1 MAKLQRVAVI
11 GQGYVGLPLSIAAA
25 ESGLQLTGIDI
36 DQKKIE
42 SIQSFKSPVE
52 DISDQRIQSATASG
66 NFRATTDFAKVSDA
80 EAVVICVPTP
90 LDGNLEPDLTAL
102 KSAVIAVAP
111 YLKEE
116 TLIISEST
124 SFPGTLRN
132 VIMPLVKE
140 KYSGDFSQLHFASAP
155 ERVNPGDLKWD
166 IKNTPRLVGGINAK
180 STELANEFY
189 SNFCSEVV
197 LTETPEVAEAA
208 KILENTFRL
217 VNIALLNELNKVFS
231 SNGIDTN
238 AVVDA
243 ASTKPYGYMPFR
255 SGVGIGGHCIPVDPM
270 YLTWWARQNGSESK
284 LVELADSVS
293 RSMPKFVAEKAISI
307 ASSEVKKVLILGVAY
322 KPGVADTRET
332 PVLELVNHLLFLGK
346 EVAWHDPLVAEW
358 NGSNSV
364 DISWE
369 CQVAILATNQ
379 PGIDITS
386 LLEAGIPVL
395 DCTNTH
401 RGRAGVISL

>member
-1 MAKLQRVAVI
+1 MQQIAVI

-25 ESGLQLTGIDI
+25 ESGLEVTGIDI
-36 DQKKIE
+36 DQRKID
-42 SIQSFKSPVE
+42 SIQAFRSPVE
-52 DISDQRIQSATASG
+52 DISDLRIERVSTTG
-66 NFRATTDFAKVSDA
+66 KFTATTDFAKVSKADV
-80 EAVVICVPTP
+80 VVICVPTP
-90 LDGNLEPDLTAL
+90 LDSKLEPDLTAL
-102 KSAVIAVAP
+102 KGAVNSVLP
-111 YLKEE
+111 YLKAE

-132 VIMPLVKE
+132 VIMPIIKE
-140 KYSGDFSQLHFASAP
+140 KYSGDFSKLYFASAP

-166 IKNTPRLVGGINAK
+166 IKNTPRLVGGVDEK
-180 STELANEFY
+180 STKLANEFY

-197 LTETPEVAEAA
+197 LTETPEIAEAA

-231 SNGIDTN
+231 VNGIDTN

-270 YLTWWARQNGSESK
+270 YLTWWARQTGSESK

-307 ASSEVKKVLILGVAY
+307 ANSEVKRVLILGVAY
-322 KPGVADTRET
+322 KPGVSDTRET
-332 PVLELVNHLLFLGK
+332 PVLELLNHLSSLGK

-358 NGSNSV
+358 NGSSGV
-364 DISWE
+364 DISWD

-379 PGIDITS
+379 PGIDITG
-386 LLEAGIPVL
+386 LLSAGVPVL
-395 DCTNTH
+395 DCTNTF
-401 RGRAGVISL
+401 RGKTGVVSL

>member
-1 MAKLQRVAVI
+1 MANVQRIAVI
-11 GQGYVGLPLSIAAA
+11 GQGYVGLPLAIAAA
-25 ESGLQLTGIDI
+25 ESDLQVTGIDI
-36 DQKKIE
+36 DQRKIE
-42 SIQSFKSPVE
+42 SIQAFKSPVE
-52 DISDQRIQSATASG
+52 DISDKRIKAVTSSG
-66 NFRATTDFAKVSDA
+66 NFSATTDFARVT
-80 EAVVICVPTP
+80 EADVVVICVPTP
-90 LDGNLEPDLTAL
+90 LDANLEPDLNAL
-102 KSAVIAVAP
+102 KGAVNSVVP
-111 YLKEE
+111 FLSEG
-116 TLIISEST
+116 TLLISEST

-132 VIMPLVKE
+132 FIMPIVKE
-140 KYSGDFSQLHFASAP
+140 KYSGDFTKLYFASAP

-166 IKNTPRLVGGINAK
+166 IKNTPRLVGGVDKK
-180 STELANEFY
+180 STEFANEFY
-189 SNFCSEVV
+189 SNFCAQVV

-293 RSMPKFVAEKAISI
+293 RSMPKFVAEKAIAI
-307 ASSEVKKVLILGVAY
+307 ANSEVKRVLVLGVAY

-332 PVLELVNHLLFLGK
+332 PVLELVNHLLALGK

-358 NGSNSV
+358 NGSKGV
-364 DISWE
+364 EISWE
-369 CQVAILATNQ
+369 CQVAVLATNQ
-379 PGIDITS
+379 PGIDIS
-386 LLEAGIPVL
+386 GLLEAGIPVL

>member
-1 MAKLQRVAVI
+1 VAKLQRVAVI

-166 IKNTPRLVGGINAK
+166 IMNTP
-180 STELANEFY
+180 
-189 SNFCSEVV
+189 
-197 LTETPEVAEAA
+197 
-208 KILENTFRL
+208 
-217 VNIALLNELNKVFS
+217 
-231 SNGIDTN
+231 
-238 AVVDA
+238 
-243 ASTKPYGYMPFR
+243 
-255 SGVGIGGHCIPVDPM
+255 
-270 YLTWWARQNGSESK
+270 
-284 LVELADSVS
+284 S
-293 RSMPKFVAEKAISI
+293 R
-307 ASSEVKKVLILGVAY
+307 
-322 KPGVADTRET
+322 
-332 PVLELVNHLLFLGK
+332 
-346 EVAWHDPLVAEW
+346 W
-358 NGSNSV
+358 N
-364 DISWE
+364 
-369 CQVAILATNQ
+369 
-379 PGIDITS
+379 
-386 LLEAGIPVL
+386 
-395 DCTNTH
+395 
-401 RGRAGVISL
+401 